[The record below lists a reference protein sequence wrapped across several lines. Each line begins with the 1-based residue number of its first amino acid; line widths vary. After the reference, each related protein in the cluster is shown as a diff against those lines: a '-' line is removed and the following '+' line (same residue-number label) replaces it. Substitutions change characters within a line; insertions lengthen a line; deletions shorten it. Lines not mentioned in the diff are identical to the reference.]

1 MENFWEVAVPLLA
14 LFGSIILAIVL
25 LARAR
30 ERARPNEEE
39 EAKRAYPPS
48 ASRRQRKILSQF
60 EPDPEIPTLMD
71 MVRAEIEELG
81 IEEIP
86 GGEGVG
92 GAVLLKVYRR
102 DWKATWTQDGLEF
115 RVAEGVDPGAAEE
128 ADVVLIGK
136 EGAEPP
142 ADDQPD
148 PPVVAESDPPDVE
161 ESDLT

>member
-1 MENFWEVAVPLLA
+1 MENFWEIALPLLA
-14 LFGSIILAIVL
+14 LFGSIILAVVL

-30 ERARPNEEE
+30 QSARPKEEE
-39 EAKRAYPPS
+39 EEKRAYPPS
-48 ASRRQRKILSQF
+48 ASRRQKKILAQF

-102 DWKATWTQDGLEF
+102 DWKDTWSQDDIEF

-128 ADVVLIGK
+128 DDVVLIGK

-142 ADDQPD
+142 EDDETGSDSGQGSEAA
-148 PPVVAESDPPDVE
+148 PPSPPDE
-161 ESDLT
+161 

>member
-1 MENFWEVAVPLLA
+1 MEDFWEVGVPLLA
-14 LFGSIILAIVL
+14 LLGSIVLAVVL

-30 ERARPNEEE
+30 ERARPEQEEE
-39 EAKRAYPPS
+39 EKRAYPRS

-92 GAVLLKVYRR
+92 AAVLLKVYRR
-102 DWKATWTQDGLEF
+102 DWRASWARDDLEY

-128 ADVVLIGK
+128 ADVVLIGQPGAQPP
-136 EGAEPP
+136 EDEEPDSPEEAEPESP
-142 ADDQPD
+142 DD
-148 PPVVAESDPPDVE
+148 E
-161 ESDLT
+161 ESGPT